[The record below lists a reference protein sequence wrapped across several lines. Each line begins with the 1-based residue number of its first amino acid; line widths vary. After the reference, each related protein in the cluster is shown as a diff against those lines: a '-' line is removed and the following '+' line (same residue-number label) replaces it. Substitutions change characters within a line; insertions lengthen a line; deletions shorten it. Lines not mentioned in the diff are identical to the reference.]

1 MGLKKAVLVGLAAGL
16 AMGLALFLVG
26 AIASFLV
33 YGPQFAPEGKFEPA
47 QLNAWYFLWT
57 KLLIGAVFGV
67 LLTVLYELLP
77 LSRRLTGVLAGLR
90 YAACVWL
97 VVFLWGLSHPL
108 VYETVS
114 VRDEVFWLVYTL
126 GGFLG
131 FGAALGV
138 AYARYARR
146 LTGA

>member
-131 FGAALGV
+131 FGAALGF

>member
-131 FGAALGV
+131 FGAALGF
-138 AYARYARR
+138 AYARYVRR